1 VLTAPPSAKGASADA
16 EARPPDP
23 PTATATQ
30 RLLRLAKAA
39 GITVLGLA
47 LTAWLLPA
55 MTRQWDDRQKEHEL
69 KASVIADM
77 ASATAR
83 ALVAGEAIWPLQSTP
98 RVPKA
103 SATQWDLSA
112 LEIAARLGSYFS
124 PSVVASWEIYSW
136 AVDRFINAG
145 SVSASAALTEA
156 VGTKLALDPGVAD
169 AAAQLLAPGS
179 GRTVPSTLTFG
190 LDPSGR
196 TPGSDAENLAKLD
209 KMLSPELGHDQAA
222 FKGLAAWTYIERQ
235 LLGLEQAVAAQVLH
249 SHATGFSTTTGN
261 LLRDLVP

>member
-1 VLTAPPSAKGASADA
+1 M
-16 EARPPDP
+16 
-23 PTATATQ
+23 
-30 RLLRLAKAA
+30 
-39 GITVLGLA
+39 LGLA

-69 KASVIADM
+69 KAAVIADM

-83 ALVAGEAIWPLQSTP
+83 ALVTGEAIWPQQLP
-98 RVPKA
+98 PPAPAA
-103 SATQWDLSA
+103 SATRWELSA

-145 SVSASAALTEA
+145 SASASAALTDA
-156 VGTKLALDPGVAD
+156 VGTKFALDPGVAD
-169 AAAQLLAPGS
+169 AAAQLLAPG
-179 GRTVPSTLTFG
+179 GRHTDPHSLTFEV
-190 LDPSGR
+190 DPSS
-196 TPGSDAENLAKLD
+196 TSQSIQTASSDAENLTKLH
-209 KMLSPELGHDQAA
+209 KMLSPELEHDQAA
-222 FKGLAAWTYIERQ
+222 FKGRLAEWTYIEKQ

-249 SHATGFSTTTGN
+249 SHATGFSTTTGD